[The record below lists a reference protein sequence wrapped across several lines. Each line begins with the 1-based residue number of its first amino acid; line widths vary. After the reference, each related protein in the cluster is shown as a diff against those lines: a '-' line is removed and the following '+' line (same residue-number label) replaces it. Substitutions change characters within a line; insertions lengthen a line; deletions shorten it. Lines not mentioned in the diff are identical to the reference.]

1 MRMEHFTMK
10 KYDGLFIFA
19 SVAKDEALDGYI
31 EKASAEIT
39 RLSGKVL
46 SAEPLGKKN
55 FARTMQK
62 RDSGVYVKI
71 RFEMDPAQ
79 VAPLK
84 ARYQLLEDF
93 FRVQILV
100 VDERREA
107 ILAKQE
113 EQERYREAARAAAA
127 AARAAEAA
135 ERESQ
140 AAAEAQDDNAEPAK
154 EEA

>member
-1 MRMEHFTMK
+1 MK

-19 SVAKDEALDGYI
+19 TAAKDEALDAQI
-31 EKASAEIT
+31 EKAGAEIT
-39 RLSGKVL
+39 RHSGTVL
-46 SAEPLGKKN
+46 STETLGKKS
-55 FARTMQK
+55 FARPMHK

-71 RFEMDPAQ
+71 RFEMNPAQ

-107 ILAKQE
+107 IIAKQE
-113 EQERYREAARAAAA
+113 EQEKIRTAAREAARAAALA
-127 AARAAEAA
+127 A
-135 ERESQ
+135 
-140 AAAEAQDDNAEPAK
+140 AAAEQENQQQ
-154 EEA
+154 EEAAPEEEA

>member
-1 MRMEHFTMK
+1 MENFTMK

-19 SVAKDEALDGYI
+19 TSAKDEALDTQI

-46 SAEPLGKKN
+46 SAESLGKKN

-71 RFEMDPAQ
+71 RFELNPAQ
-79 VAPLK
+79 VATLK

-107 ILAKQE
+107 IFAKQE
-113 EQERYREAARAAAA
+113 EQERFREAARAAAA
-127 AARAAEAA
+127 AARAAEAT
-135 ERESQ
+135 ERENQ
-140 AAAEAQDDNAEPAK
+140 VAEAEADNAQ

>member
-1 MRMEHFTMK
+1 METFTMK

-19 SVAKDEALDGYI
+19 TLAKDEALDTQI
-31 EKASAEIT
+31 EKACAEIT

-46 SAEPLGKKN
+46 STKSLGRKN

-62 RDSGVYVKI
+62 RDSGAYVSI
-71 RFEMDPAQ
+71 RFELNPAQ

-84 ARYQLLEDF
+84 ARYRLLEDF

-107 ILAKQE
+107 IIAKQE
-113 EQERYREAARAAAA
+113 EQERIREEIRAAAA
-127 AARAAEAA
+127 AAKAAEQ
-135 ERESQ
+135 ESKE
-140 AAAEAQDDNAEPAK
+140 AAATAENAQVEG
-154 EEA
+154 

>member
-1 MRMEHFTMK
+1 MENFTMK

-19 SVAKDEALDGYI
+19 TVAKDEALDGQI

-46 SAEPLGKKN
+46 SAETLGKKN
-55 FARTMQK
+55 FARTMKK
-62 RDSGVYVKI
+62 RDSGMYVKI
-71 RFEMDPAQ
+71 RFEMNPAQ
-79 VAPLK
+79 VATLK

-100 VDERREA
+100 VDDRREA
-107 ILAKQE
+107 IIAKQE
-113 EQERYREAARAAAA
+113 EQEKAREAAREAARAAAA
-127 AARAAEAA
+127 AAAAEKENQEAA
-135 ERESQ
+135 D
-140 AAAEAQDDNAEPAK
+140 AADDNAQ